1 MVGHQHAPEEGEAA
15 DAWSRLREVEERLR
29 LFMTNVTDYA
39 IFMTDPEGRVVDWN
53 VGAEHLLGYGP
64 EILGQPF
71 WVFFPP
77 DDVRQG
83 VPQQELKTAAA
94 AGRASDDRWHVRK
107 DGTYFWATGETTPL
121 RDAQGNLKGFTK
133 VLRDST
139 ERKHFEEE
147 LSQRNKLLEEMDRR
161 KDEFLALLAHE
172 LRNPLG
178 PIFNALQLLE
188 DERITSEAARENR
201 QIIHRQIRQL
211 ARLVDDLLD
220 VSRIT
225 SGKILLQKQ
234 PVRVQQIVDHA
245 VQTCG
250 PFIAARGR
258 HLVVETPDEP
268 LWLDADPTRMEQVL
282 ANLLNNAAKYTEDGG
297 RIVLAAARHGN
308 DVEFCVRDDGVGI
321 PPELLPRVFDLFAQ
335 ADSSL
340 DRSQGG
346 LGIGLTLVKKL
357 TEMHGGRVAAQ
368 SEGAGKGSAFTVTV
382 PLSFGKGQTAAAEPG
397 PLQLERSQSPLHVLV
412 VDDNHDAAET
422 MRHLLT
428 AMGHRAAA
436 ANSGQ
441 AAIEL
446 AERLKPDVIVMDIGL
461 PGLSGYQVA
470 ERIRQMP
477 ELKSVV
483 LIALTGYGSAE
494 DERRSKEAGFDYHL
508 VKPVDAKTLQ
518 NFLANVAK
526 QQ

>member
-1 MVGHQHAPEEGEAA
+1 MVGDEHVPQEGEAA

-29 LFMTNVTDYA
+29 LFMANVRDYA

-83 VPQQELKTAAA
+83 IPQQELKTAATC
-94 AGRASDDRWHVRK
+94 GRASDDRWHVRK

-121 RDAQGNLKGFTK
+121 RDEQGNLKGFTK

-147 LSQRNKLLEEMDRR
+147 LSRRNDSLEEMDRR
-161 KDEFLALLAHE
+161 KDEFLAVLAHE

-201 QIIHRQIRQL
+201 QIIHRQVRQL
-211 ARLVDDLLD
+211 TRLVDDLLD

-225 SGKILLQKQ
+225 SGKILLRKQ
-234 PVRVQQIVDHA
+234 LVQVQQIVGHA
-245 VQTCG
+245 VQTCK
-250 PFIAARGR
+250 PFIDARGR
-258 HLVVETPDEP
+258 RLVVESPAEP
-268 LWLDADPTRMEQVL
+268 LWFEADPTRMEQVL
-282 ANLLNNAAKYTEDGG
+282 GNLLNNAAKYSEEGG
-297 RIVLAAARHGN
+297 QIMFAVARRGN

-357 TEMHGGRVAAQ
+357 TEMHGGHVAAQ
-368 SEGAGKGSAFTVTV
+368 SEGAGKGSVFTVTL
-382 PLSFGKGQTAAAEPG
+382 PLSFGKGQTAVADSAP
-397 PLQLERSQSPLHVLV
+397 PRLERSESPLHVLV
-412 VDDNHDAAET
+412 VDDNHDATET

-441 AAIEL
+441 TALEL
-446 AERLKPDVIVMDIGL
+446 AERLKPDVIIMDIGL

-477 ELKSVV
+477 ELKSVI
-483 LIALTGYGSAE
+483 LFALTGYGSAE
-494 DERRSKEAGFDYHL
+494 DEHRSKEAGFDYHL
-508 VKPVDAKTLQ
+508 VKPVDAKTMQ
-518 NFLANVAK
+518 TFLANVAK
-526 QQ
+526 QR